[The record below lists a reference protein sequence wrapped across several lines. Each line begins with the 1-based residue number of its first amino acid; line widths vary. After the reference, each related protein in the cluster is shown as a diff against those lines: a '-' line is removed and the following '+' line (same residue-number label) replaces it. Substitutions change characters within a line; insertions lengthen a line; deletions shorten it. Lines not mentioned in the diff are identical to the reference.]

1 MKTNEM
7 QTLCDNLTYELQ
19 TQAAWSG
26 HEYAFDYAPLSSAK
40 EYAKE
45 QTGEKWKAISEQ
57 FDKIDM
63 DIETILD
70 MHITNRGSAVLVD
83 LFQFQM
89 PEGSD
94 NLRTA
99 AMQMLENQFLDL
111 VNEVVSGL
119 NEQIEKSK
127 SLGRNERER
136 N

>member
-26 HEYAFDYAPLSSAK
+26 HEYAFDYVPLLSAK

-45 QTGEKWKAISEQ
+45 QTGEKWKAISER
-57 FDKIDM
+57 FDKIDVG
-63 DIETILD
+63 IEAILD
-70 MHITNRGSAVLVD
+70 MQITNRGSAVLAD
-83 LFQFQM
+83 LLQVQL
-89 PEGSD
+89 PEGSN

-99 AMQMLENQFLDL
+99 AMQVLEDQFLDL

-127 SLGRNERER
+127 SLGRNEIER